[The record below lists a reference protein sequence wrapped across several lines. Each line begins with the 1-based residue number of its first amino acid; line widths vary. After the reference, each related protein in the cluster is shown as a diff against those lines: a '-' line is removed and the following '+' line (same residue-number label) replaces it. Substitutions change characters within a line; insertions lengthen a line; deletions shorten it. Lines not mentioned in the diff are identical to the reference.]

1 MLQLRKCTR
10 KMESYV
16 EEYCYTGLVLQKQSW
31 RDIFMAARKMTLEQ
45 SFEGIDNIINELQS
59 GELTLEE
66 SFKKY
71 EEGMKLIKNCN
82 DAIDKVEK
90 KLIVIE
96 NKQVEEV

>member
-1 MLQLRKCTR
+1 
-10 KMESYV
+10 
-16 EEYCYTGLVLQKQSW
+16 
-31 RDIFMAARKMTLEQ
+31 MAARKMTLEQ